1 MTNRRREAKFKYFQI
16 PDGED
21 LLAVLGSAG
30 IRMYG
35 LDEVRRTVLPNHFHN
50 LLELGICTVISV
62 FPLLWMVIAA
72 TNKSVDVIAG
82 KLTFGTNLMENYR
95 NLIAQQ
101 PLWGN
106 FLNSCKY
113 TILVTIFSLI
123 VSSLAGYAFEI
134 YRDKA
139 KEKMYAIVLMSMMI
153 PFVALMVPLFRMY
166 SRLGL
171 LNTAV
176 GFMLPSL
183 ATPLLIMMFRT
194 NAKAFPVDIIEA
206 ARIDGLSEFGI
217 FFRMYIPS
225 MKSIFAAAGVVTFMN
240 AWNNYLWAKV
250 IMSDNTT
257 QTMPMLI
264 SNLTS
269 GYVTDYGMVM
279 LSVLITT
286 IPTAIVF
293 FLLQK
298 NFVEGITGSVK

>member
-1 MTNRRREAKFKYFQI
+1 MSSKPKK
-16 PDGED
+16 
-21 LLAVLGSAG
+21 
-30 IRMYG
+30 
-35 LDEVRRTVLPNHFHN
+35 
-50 LLELGICTVISV
+50 VITYV
-62 FPLLWMVIAA
+62 FLIVVSIISIFPIAWMVIAA
-72 TNKSVDVIAG
+72 TNKSVEVIAG
-82 KLTFGTNLMENYR
+82 KLTPGMNLIENYR
-95 NLIAQQ
+95 NLISQQ
-101 PLWGN
+101 PLWGS
-106 FLNSCKY
+106 FWNSCKY
-113 TILVTIFSLI
+113 TICVTVAALI
-123 VSSLAGYAFEI
+123 VSSLAGYSFEV
-134 YRDKA
+134 YREKA
-139 KEKMYAIVLMSMMI
+139 KEKIYVVVLMSMMI

-171 LNTAV
+171 LNSVV

-217 FFRMYIPS
+217 FLRMYVPS
-225 MKSIFAAAGVVTFMN
+225 MKAIFAAAGVVTFMN

-269 GYVTDYGMVM
+269 GYKTDYGMLM
-279 LSVLITT
+279 LAVLITT

-293 FLLQK
+293 FALQK
-298 NFVEGITGSVK
+298 YFVEGITGSVK

>member
-1 MTNRRREAKFKYFQI
+1 
-16 PDGED
+16 
-21 LLAVLGSAG
+21 
-30 IRMYG
+30 MYI
-35 LDEVRRTVLPNHFHN
+35 F
-50 LLELGICTVISV
+50 LGICTVISV
-62 FPLLWMVIAA
+62 FPLLWMIIAA

-82 KLTFGTNLMENYR
+82 KLTFGSYLMENYC
-95 NLIAQQ
+95 NLLSLQ

-106 FLNSCKY
+106 FLHSCKY
-113 TILVTIFSLI
+113 IFLVTVFSLI

>member
-1 MTNRRREAKFKYFQI
+1 MNSKVKMMFTYI
-16 PDGED
+16 
-21 LLAVLGSAG
+21 LLGVA
-30 IRMYG
+30 
-35 LDEVRRTVLPNHFHN
+35 
-50 LLELGICTVISV
+50 TVISV
-62 FPLLWMVIAA
+62 FPLLWMIIAA

-82 KLTFGTNLMENYR
+82 KLTIGSFIADNYKNLV
-95 NLIAQQ
+95 AQQ
-101 PLWGN
+101 PLWSS

-113 TILVTIFSLI
+113 TILVTVFALI
-123 VSSLAGYAFEI
+123 VSALAGYAFEI

-139 KEKMYAIVLMSMMI
+139 KERIYGVVLMSMMI

-166 SRLGL
+166 SKLGL
-171 LNTAV
+171 LNSAI

-194 NAKAFPVDIIEA
+194 NAKAFPIDIIEA

-217 FFRMYIPS
+217 FFKMYIPS

-264 SNLTS
+264 SNLIS
-269 GYVTDYGMVM
+269 GYVTDYGMLM
-279 LSVLITT
+279 LAVLITT

-293 FLLQK
+293 FALQK